1 MKLIAIGCS
10 YTEEYEDSMHTET
23 KLDFSRWPKLLA
35 DKLDMECVNLGKCGI
50 VEKSSVALQQ
60 PSLEDS

>member
-35 DKLDMECVNLGKCGI
+35 DKLDMECVNL
-50 VEKSSVALQQ
+50 
-60 PSLEDS
+60 